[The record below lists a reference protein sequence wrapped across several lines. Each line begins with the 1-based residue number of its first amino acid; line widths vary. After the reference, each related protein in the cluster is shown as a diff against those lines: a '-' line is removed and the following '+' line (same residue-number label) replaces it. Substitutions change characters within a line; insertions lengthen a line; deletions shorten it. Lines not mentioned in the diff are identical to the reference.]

1 MRKFAM
7 AMISAVGLMAW
18 CDVAQADTTAP
29 IDPLPLWNDG
39 SVARPTGAQPAAQQE
54 KPSTDDPERIVCR
67 VMPPTTGT
75 RLGNRR
81 ICSPQRLWDD
91 KMREDQARLSHSQSM
106 GFQLNQTP
114 SN

>member
-1 MRKFAM
+1 MRRFAM
-7 AMISAVGLMAW
+7 AMISAMGW
-18 CDVAQADTTAP
+18 CGVVQADTTAP
-29 IDPLPLWNDG
+29 IDLQPLWNDG
-39 SVARPTGAQPAAQQE
+39 SIASPAGAQPAAQQG
-54 KPSTDDPERIVCR
+54 KPSPDDPERIVCR
-67 VMPPTTGT
+67 EMPPTTGT
-75 RLGNRR
+75 RLGSRR

>member
-1 MRKFAM
+1 
-7 AMISAVGLMAW
+7 
-18 CDVAQADTTAP
+18 
-29 IDPLPLWNDG
+29 
-39 SVARPTGAQPAAQQE
+39 
-54 KPSTDDPERIVCR
+54 
-67 VMPPTTGT
+67 MPPTTGT
-75 RLGNRR
+75 RLGSRR